1 MRSLFDSI
9 AALDA
14 DDYAILAVLVALL
27 AALFAAK
34 KSAIGKRVYSV
45 VPLLL
50 FCYFVPT
57 LLSNT
62 GAIPQ
67 SGDFELYKFVKNW
80 LLPSSLLLLVLAL
93 DIPAILRLG
102 PRLLWLFVTAFSSVI
117 VAGPIA
123 LLALG
128 WLLAPESIDQA
139 WRGLAALSGSWIGG
153 GANMTAIQQSFGASD
168 AILGAIVVVD
178 VAIGEF
184 WTAVLIWIAG
194 REEKVDAKIGADRS
208 AIESL
213 KARVEAI
220 AAERRDV
227 ASSRG
232 LAHPP
237 QVGTLAG
244 RALIG
249 VGIAALA
256 LGATWLCSEFGAW
269 LHRELPENNIGNA
282 FTWTVM
288 SITLLGLLLSFT
300 PLRRL
305 EAWGA
310 STLGSWFLF
319 LLVTTIGAKA
329 HFAKV
334 FAPENLPLVAI
345 GALWMILH
353 VTAMYWVRRRLR
365 APIFFLATSSKACI
379 GGAASC
385 PIVAGAFHPSL
396 APVGALLAIFGY
408 VVGTLGGIICANL
421 LRVSAGVWS

>member
-1 MRSLFDSI
+1 MHLPLSEASAASQDA
-9 AALDA
+9 AALIEHP
-14 DDYAILAVLVALL
+14 YAVLAVLVTLL

-34 KSAIGKRVYSV
+34 KHPIGKRVYEV

-62 GAIPQ
+62 GVIPTEG
-67 SGDFELYKFVKNW
+67 SFELYKFVKDW

-93 DIPAILRLG
+93 DIPAILGLG
-102 PRLLWLFVTAFSSVI
+102 SRLLWLFVTAFSSVI
-117 VAGPIA
+117 IAGPIA
-123 LLALG
+123 FLALG
-128 WLLAPESIDQA
+128 WLLSPDSIDQA

-178 VAIGEF
+178 VAIGEL
-184 WTAVLIWIAG
+184 WTAILIWIAG
-194 REEKVDAKIGADRS
+194 RESSVDARIDADRS
-208 AIESL
+208 AIERL
-213 KARVEAI
+213 KERVASIASERSSTQEESKPAVRVAVGVFI
-220 AAERRDV
+220 AAV
-227 ASSRG
+227 
-232 LAHPP
+232 
-237 QVGTLAG
+237 
-244 RALIG
+244 
-249 VGIAALA
+249 ALA
-256 LGATWLCSEFGAW
+256 ATYVCTLFGDWLAQT
-269 LHRELPENNIGNA
+269 LPENDIGNA
-282 FTWTVM
+282 FTWRVM

-300 PLRRL
+300 PMRRL

-310 STLGSWFLF
+310 SAIGSWFLF
-319 LLVTTIGAKA
+319 LLIATIGAKA
-329 HFAKV
+329 SFSKV
-334 FAPENLPLVAI
+334 FTPENLPLVAI

-353 VTAMYWVRRRLR
+353 VSAMYWVRRKIR

-408 VVGTLGGIICANL
+408 VVGTIGGIICANL
-421 LRVSAGVWS
+421 LRITAGVYS